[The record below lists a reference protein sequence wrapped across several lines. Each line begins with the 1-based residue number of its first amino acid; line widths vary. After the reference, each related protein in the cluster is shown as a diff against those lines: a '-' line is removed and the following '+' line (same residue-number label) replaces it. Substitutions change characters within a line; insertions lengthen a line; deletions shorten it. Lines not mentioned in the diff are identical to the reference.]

1 MSMVRDK
8 IIDNLQGLYKELIW
22 NTQQLKI
29 KHNSLIIER
38 CVDVYVMKIFETKN
52 IKKKKP
58 MLSNLTEM

>member
-8 IIDNLQGLYKELIW
+8 IIDNLQGLYKELMW

>member
-8 IIDNLQGLYKELIW
+8 IIDNLQGLHKELMW

>member
-8 IIDNLQGLYKELIW
+8 IIDNLQGLHKELMW

-58 MLSNLTEM
+58 MLSNLAEM

>member
-8 IIDNLQGLYKELIW
+8 IIDNLQGLYEELMW

>member
-8 IIDNLQGLYKELIW
+8 IIDNLQGLHKELMW

-29 KHNSLIIER
+29 KNNSFIIEW